1 MRGTGHPA
9 SAVYPELIEVN
20 TGMSLVGVQFE
31 AVASAVAGTFANGA
45 GGVNTSAS
53 VTICLLESLKA
64 SATDPVY
71 TPMESAVLAG
81 VTVIVA
87 GCDEVTVPDF
97 GLTLNKDSVETAV
110 AVNEIAFDD
119 TFEIAKVCGGGELL
133 TSPEKSSP
141 PGDTCNGTAV
151 PAGTMFNT
159 TVIDTGGC
167 MPSVGVRVTEP

>member
-20 TGMSLVGVQFE
+20 TGMSLVGVQFD
-31 AVASAVAGTFANGA
+31 AVACAITGTFANGA
-45 GGVNTSAS
+45 GGVTTSAN

-64 SATDPVY
+64 SITDPVY
-71 TPMESAVLAG
+71 TPVEKSAAG
-81 VTVIVA
+81 VTVMVA

-119 TFEIAKVCGGGELL
+119 TFEIAKVCGGGELA

-141 PGDTCNGTAV
+141 PGETCNGTAV